1 MKNQIYFRPIKSL
14 LLLAVAL
21 LLSTTGAFAQKQVK
35 NIVLVHGAFADGSG
49 WEGVYQILKKKG
61 YNVSIVGNPNT
72 ELADDVA
79 ATQRV
84 IDRQDGPVI
93 LVGHSYGGAIIT
105 EAGASDKVVGLVYV
119 AAFVPDKGETLLQLL
134 QAGPPAPNA
143 GILPPQDGFL
153 WYDKAKFHSG
163 FCADV
168 SKEKAD
174 FMYASQVPL
183 AVEAFGATISQAAW
197 KTKPSWYALA
207 TEDQSVPAEGQRYM
221 AKRANAKISEIKGSH
236 VIYMSQPKAVAD
248 VIEAAAKGSQK

>member
-1 MKNQIYFRPIKSL
+1 MNNQIYFRPMKSL
-14 LLLAVAL
+14 LILAVAL
-21 LLSTTGAFAQKQVK
+21 LLSTTGTFAQKQVK

-72 ELADDVA
+72 GLADDVA

-93 LVGHSYGGAIIT
+93 LVGHSYGGGIIT
-105 EAGASDKVVGLVYV
+105 EAGVSDKVVGLVYV
-119 AAFVPDKGETLLQLL
+119 AAFIPDKGETLLQLL

-153 WYDKAKFHSG
+153 WYDKTKFHSG

-183 AVEAFGATISQAAW
+183 SVEAFGTPISQVAW